1 MMATKSNNAPAV
13 GKVRLETK
21 HFGAI
26 EVQEDQIIFLAQGLL
41 GFPEYHR
48 FVLIEHKKGSPFLW
62 FQCLDNPDLAFAVT
76 DPSYVMSDYQVGRL
90 NGSLAEL
97 GAEDPQDLQ
106 IFVIITIPKGRPQ
119 DMTANLLG
127 PLAINIKNRR
137 GKQLV
142 LDNPRYSHQ
151 HRILS

>member
-1 MMATKSNNAPAV
+1 MMGTTGNNVRATD
-13 GKVRLETK
+13 KVRLETK

-26 EVQEDQIIFLAQGLL
+26 EVQEDQIIYLNQGLL
-41 GFPEYHR
+41 GFPEYR
-48 FVLIEHKKGSPFLW
+48 RYIIIEHKKGSPFLW

-76 DPSYVMSDYQVGRL
+76 DPGCFMSDYQVGNL
-90 NGSLAEL
+90 NGSLREL
-97 GAEDPQDLQ
+97 GAEGVNELQ
-106 IFVIITIPKGRPQ
+106 IFVIVTIPKGRPQ
-119 DMTANLLG
+119 EMTANLLG

-151 HRILS
+151 YRIIR